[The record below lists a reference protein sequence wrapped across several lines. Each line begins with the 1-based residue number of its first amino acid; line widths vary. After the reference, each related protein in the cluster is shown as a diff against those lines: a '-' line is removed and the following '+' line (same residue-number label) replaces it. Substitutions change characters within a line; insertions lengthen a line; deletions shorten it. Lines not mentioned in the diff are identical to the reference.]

1 MAQKYLTENPAR
13 TIDLTIEALDA
24 DKVIIVTDNN
34 VDKIVLPKLKD
45 SIIVSQSAKVAIPPG
60 EDGKNLNSVARIW
73 DKMEEEGATRHSI
86 VLNIG
91 GGVVTDL
98 GGFAAATYKR
108 GVRTI
113 NFPTTLL
120 GAVDA
125 ATGGKTGINYRGLK
139 NEIGAFH
146 LPIKV
151 IISSLPFASQSR
163 EEILSGYA
171 EMIKTA
177 FISDRDFYIHLSD
190 LEKIINDSKLLGEVV
205 EKCVSIK
212 DDVVAQD
219 PTEKGLRK
227 ILNFGH
233 TAGHAFETL
242 RIEKNQPVTH
252 GKAVAHGMLVAL
264 ILSHKITGFDSYEVN
279 QYASFLKTFF
289 GSALISCEDVDHTIE
304 KMNSD
309 KKNRKYGEPAF
320 TLLKEIGVPEINC
333 VPTQTEIS
341 ESLEI
346 YLDMMGA

>member
-1 MAQKYLTENPAR
+1 MAQKSLTNNPAL
-13 TIDLTIEALDA
+13 TIDATVDALDT
-24 DKVIIVTDNN
+24 DRVIIVTDSN
-34 VDKIVLPKLKD
+34 VEKIVLPKLSD
-45 SIIVSQSAKVAIPPG
+45 SKIVSTSEIIAITPG
-60 EDGKNLNSVARIW
+60 EEGKNLDSVTLIW
-73 DKMEEEGATRHSI
+73 DKLEEVGATRRSV

-98 GGFAAATYKR
+98 GGFAAATFKR
-108 GVRTI
+108 GIRTV

-125 ATGGKTGINYRGLK
+125 ATGGKTGMNYRGLK

-146 LPIKV
+146 LPSKV
-151 IISSLPFASQSR
+151 IISAMPFSSQSH

-177 FISDRDFYIHLSD
+177 FISDRDFYLRLYHLD
-190 LEKIINDSKLLGEVV
+190 DVINNPDALGEAV
-205 EKCVSIK
+205 EKCVDIK
-212 DDVVAQD
+212 DDVVEQD

-227 ILNFGH
+227 VLNFGH
-233 TAGHAFETL
+233 TAGHAFESI
-242 RIEKNQPVTH
+242 RILKGMPVTH

-264 ILSHKITGFDSYEVN
+264 ILSHKLLSFDSKEVN
-279 QYASFLKTFF
+279 LFASFLKKYY
-289 GSALISCEDVDHTIE
+289 GQPLISCKDTSLAIE

-333 VPTQTEIS
+333 VPSQKDIS
-341 ESLEI
+341 EALEF
-346 YLDMMGA
+346 YLELTGA